1 MKAVRGVYIQYDS
14 DEEVMNMVVKR
25 KQYCDGDP
33 CGKGAASMRLT
44 QSSPCSLCTADCR
57 TLATH
62 VAKIRDYCR
71 TLGSQNAL
79 GLAQHI

>member
-1 MKAVRGVYIQYDS
+1 MA
-14 DEEVMNMVVKR
+14 VKR
-25 KQYCDGDP
+25 KQYCDGDS

-44 QSSPCSLCTADCR
+44 QSSPCSLCTTDCR

-71 TLGSQNAL
+71 TLQAPSWKSECSRIGAAYL
-79 GLAQHI
+79 IFFRLHT